1 VRGPARGHVA
11 CLLVLILLPACGGSA
26 EPPEREAVPPAAV
39 AQEFRTEAGRAL
51 EDAAVPDAAWRQL
64 SYGLDPPPALVRR
77 YGIFSV
83 YVVESGNE
91 EAVESLLRDKSTGR
105 PLDADERGI
114 RWERDSQSGTW
125 VAYTRYGEN
134 VVLAWFSGRR
144 APAVDARWER
154 LDRILSDVAARTA

>member
-1 VRGPARGHVA
+1 MKGPARARLA
-11 CLLVLILLPACGGSA
+11 CLLVLLLLPACGA
-26 EPPEREAVPPAAV
+26 IDEPPERDAVPPAAV
-39 AQEFRTEAGRAL
+39 AQEFRNEAGRAL

-64 SYGLDPPPALVRR
+64 SYGLDPPRELLRR

-83 YVVESGNE
+83 YVVEGGNE

-105 PLDADERGI
+105 PLEPDDRGI

-125 VAYTRYGEN
+125 VAYRRYGEN

-144 APAVDARWER
+144 TPTVDARWER
-154 LDRILSDVAARTA
+154 LDRILSDVADRTA